1 MKIEDP
7 SWRELDNF
15 VCFLNTQLLCYENS
29 SFTNTILAPEL
40 GAQFNAFVVKFMIT
54 MSEEFA
60 TRSLKISEGA
70 GVLEEHAL
78 EKLWDKTFH
87 PYLFF
92 NNDGMSFTFIGF
104 KIQAPGDLVDVVT
117 NEIRKRDFMN
127 QDLLGRLRGQRVTFK
142 DDYKAYTPE
151 LLMSKLESVL
161 DLRIGRVQPAID
173 YQLTL
178 DNTIKILAIHM
189 RMRSNIPVV
198 IMGETGCGKTR
209 LIAFMCDIIKQ
220 SILSKFDDQ
229 NVPENINN
237 LITLRVHGGITSR
250 MISDKIIEA
259 EEQALIN
266 KTIDDRFET
275 IVFFDEANATSEI
288 DLIREIMC
296 NHTINGR
303 RINSSIRFIAA
314 VNPYRKHT
322 PVSPAQY
329 HIAFLL
335 NQSQF
340 LTNKFNEAILNC
352 NYSTENSKKTHFGVE
367 ISLVYDFPNPG
378 NDRTAEESGVRIQD
392 RGCRC
397 GRSYW
402 GHPPP

>member
-1 MKIEDP
+1 M
-7 SWRELDNF
+7 
-15 VCFLNTQLLCYENS
+15 
-29 SFTNTILAPEL
+29 LAPEL
-40 GAQFNAFVVKFMIT
+40 GVQFNAFVVKFMIK
-54 MSEEFA
+54 MCEEFA
-60 TRSLKISEGA
+60 TRSLNISEGA

-92 NNDGMSFTFIGF
+92 NNDGFSFTFIGF

-117 NEIRKRDFMN
+117 DEIRERNFMN

-142 DDYKAYTPE
+142 DDLKAYTPE
-151 LLMSKLESVL
+151 LLMDKLSSVL
-161 DLRIGRVQPAID
+161 DLKSGRVTPAID

-220 SILSKFDDQ
+220 SFLGVYEEADI
-229 NVPENINN
+229 PENVNN
-237 LITLRVHGGITSR
+237 LITLRVHGGVTSA
-250 MISDKIIEA
+250 MISDKIAEA
-259 EEQALIN
+259 EEQAKVNKAIN
-266 KTIDDRFET
+266 DKFET

-322 PVSPAQY
+322 PVSLNSVMDI
-329 HIAFLL
+329 HFCKFSIFLPL
-335 NQSQF
+335 TANIQQGF
-340 LTNKFNEAILNC
+340 LVRGLKFLPI
-352 NYSTENSKKTHFGVE
+352 
-367 ISLVYDFPNPG
+367 
-378 NDRTAEESGVRIQD
+378 
-392 RGCRC
+392 
-397 GRSYW
+397 RS
-402 GHPPP
+402 